1 MKRVY
6 IACFVLH
13 FLLILLISVR
23 QGLSDLARGET
34 ILPDKWMPWA
44 QRADNVAAAAL
55 GEQLQSSNL
64 YRQGVAAYTHSTGID
79 TGYGFFAPNVSVS
92 HKLVF
97 EVRYPDGRVEYELP
111 HVGEGATGVRLP
123 LLFDSI
129 ARTRY
134 DFLRETM
141 LKMMAFSVFKEHPDA
156 SVIRAV
162 FGFIRLPS
170 VADFE
175 SGKEESYQFLYAYDF
190 RFSPSAQPEQPQQP

>member
-6 IACFVLH
+6 IACFFLH
-13 FLLILLISVR
+13 FVIILLISVR

-44 QRADNVAAAAL
+44 QRADGLAAAAL
-55 GEQLQSSNL
+55 GEQLPPSNP
-64 YRQGVAAYTHSTGID
+64 YRQAIAAYTHSAGID

-97 EVRYPDGRVEYELP
+97 EIKYPDGRVEYELP
-111 HVGEGATGVRLP
+111 QVGEGATGLRMP

-162 FGFIRLPS
+162 FGYIRLPS
-170 VADFE
+170 IADFE
-175 SGKEESYQFLYAYDF
+175 SGKEESYEFLYAYDF
-190 RFSPSAQPEQPQQP
+190 LFSLPAQPDQQ